1 MQKQPVILP
10 DVMSSK
16 SLRCK
21 GKPTPFAGTLPCKC
35 KHKAPLWVGWA
46 SPTARAWFDQLNPT
60 QLGFDPLRLLAC
72 WADKEV
78 RGCKTGTFSLAFL
91 ANELRS
97 FSKREG
103 NLQKIEL
110 SVVVIP
116 PNMTTAET
124 LFLGI
129 FDLNTY
135 RNASAIIWRSTRPC
149 QS

>member
-1 MQKQPVILP
+1 MQGQANPVCGDFALQ
-10 DVMSSK
+10 MQAQSS
-16 SLRCK
+16 
-21 GKPTPFAGTLPCKC
+21 TLG
-35 KHKAPLWVGWA
+35 WVGWA
-46 SPTARAWFDQLNPT
+46 LPTARAWLDQLNPT
-60 QLGFDPLRLLAC
+60 QHWFDPLRLLAC

-116 PNMTTAET
+116 PNMTTA
-124 LFLGI
+124 
-129 FDLNTY
+129 
-135 RNASAIIWRSTRPC
+135 
-149 QS
+149 